1 MKDRANLGAAEPAKS
16 RAQYLIR
23 WSQLHGGVDP
33 GASRIIGGWLAMSYA
48 VGKPV
53 ARVGFSP
60 NVITSLGPLV
70 AASVPLLVWLGTD
83 SSQSGWLWLAVLMC
97 AVAGLVDSLDGVV
110 AVITGRTSAW
120 GYVYDSVADRI
131 SDCAMLSAL
140 WFAGAPGGVVV
151 GAGILTFTQ
160 EYSRAR
166 AGAGGMSEVGV
177 ISIWERPTRIIVVAV
192 FVGLCA
198 WAPYGISSTRWATFG
213 AALALVLSLVG
224 LTQVLAAVRRGLG

>member
-1 MKDRANLGAAEPAKS
+1 MKGRANLGAVEPAKS
-16 RAQYLIR
+16 RAEYLVR
-23 WSQLHGGVDP
+23 WSQLHSGVDP
-33 GASRIIGGWLAMSYA
+33 SASRIINGWLAMSYA
-48 VGKPV
+48 IGKPV

-60 NVITSLGPLV
+60 NGITSLGLLV
-70 AASVPLLVWLGTD
+70 AASTPFLVWFGTD
-83 SSQSGWLWLAVLMC
+83 RSQSGWLWLAVLTC

-131 SDCAMLSAL
+131 SDCALLSAL
-140 WFAGAPGGVVV
+140 WFAGSPGVIVV
-151 GAGILTFTQ
+151 GAGILTLTQ

-166 AGAGGMSEVGV
+166 ASAGGMSEVGV

-198 WAPYGISSTRWATFG
+198 WAPHGISSPKWATFG
-213 AALALVLSLVG
+213 AWLALVLSLVG
-224 LTQVLAAVRRGLG
+224 LTQVLVAVRRGLR

>member
-1 MKDRANLGAAEPAKS
+1 MKDRANLGATEPAKS
-16 RAQYLIR
+16 RAEYLVR
-23 WSQLHGGVDP
+23 WSQLHGGLDP
-33 GASRIIGGWLAMSYA
+33 RASRIVSGWLVMSYA
-48 VGKPV
+48 LGRPL

-60 NVITSLGPLV
+60 NGITSLGLLV
-70 AASVPLLVWLGTD
+70 AASVPLFAWYGTD
-83 SSQSGWLWLAVLMC
+83 GSQSGWLWLAVLMC
-97 AVAGLVDSLDGVV
+97 ALAGLVDSLDGVV
-110 AVITGRTSAW
+110 AVVTGRTSAW

-131 SDCAMLSAL
+131 SDCAILSAL
-140 WFAGAPGGVVV
+140 WFAGAPGVIVV
-151 GAGILTFTQ
+151 GAGILTFAQ

-198 WAPYGISSTRWATFG
+198 WAPYGISSPQWATFG

-224 LTQVLAAVRRGLG
+224 LTQVLIGVRRRLG